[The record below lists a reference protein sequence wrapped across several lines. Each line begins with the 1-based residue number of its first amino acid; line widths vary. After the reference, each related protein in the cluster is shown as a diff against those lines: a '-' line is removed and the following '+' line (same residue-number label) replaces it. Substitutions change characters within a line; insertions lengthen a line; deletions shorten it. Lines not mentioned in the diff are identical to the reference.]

1 MVVVE
6 RESIWTAKFLYNR
19 GNSYA
24 DRTVGSEHG
33 EHPEGKAG
41 GTGFDLEQFSR
52 SDPVHRIFVLVLEV
66 CSVLYLFELSMTILL
81 RSVCAVL
88 TLMSMVSALLNK
100 DTVSSSLLSDSITK
114 GMTQLS
120 ICVFFKT
127 IQSYTVQRDTVGIR
141 YVEERV
147 IYGCE

>member
-33 EHPEGKAG
+33 EHPEEKAV
-41 GTGFDLEQFSR
+41 GTGVDLVQFSR

-66 CSVLYLFELSMTILL
+66 CSVLHLD
-81 RSVCAVL
+81 V
-88 TLMSMVSALLNK
+88 
-100 DTVSSSLLSDSITK
+100 
-114 GMTQLS
+114 
-120 ICVFFKT
+120 
-127 IQSYTVQRDTVGIR
+127 
-141 YVEERV
+141 
-147 IYGCE
+147 